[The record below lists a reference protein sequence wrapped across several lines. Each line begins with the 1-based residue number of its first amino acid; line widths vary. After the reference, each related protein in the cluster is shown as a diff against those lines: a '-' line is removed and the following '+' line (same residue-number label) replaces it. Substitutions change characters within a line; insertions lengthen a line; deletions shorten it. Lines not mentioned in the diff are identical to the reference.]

1 MRHRSLLL
9 PAVLGLVA
17 ILIPAVV
24 VASGASGHG
33 ADLARVRAGTA
44 IYHQLQQALDAGYGP
59 LHECTDHEGGL
70 GAMGQ
75 HYVAGDA
82 VGDAVFDLSRPE
94 VLVYEPMPDG
104 RSKLVA
110 VEFVVFADVWA
121 GISADPPRLF
131 GRELALVEAPNRY
144 GVPAFWQ
151 IHVWL
156 WENNR
161 SGLFSDWNPG
171 VSCHGMGDD
180 A

>member
-1 MRHRSLLL
+1 MKRLS
-9 PAVLGLVA
+9 
-17 ILIPAVV
+17 VV
-24 VASGASGHG
+24 VIAAVAMTALVVPAIVAARGPGNGPS
-33 ADLARVRAGTA
+33 LAQVRAATA
-44 IYHQLQQALDAGYGP
+44 PYHRLQVALDAGYGR

-75 HYVAGDA
+75 HYVAGDV

-94 VLVYEPMPDG
+94 VLVYEPMPNG

-121 GISADPPRLF
+121 RVSDDAPRLF
-131 GRELALVEAPNRY
+131 GRDLALVEAPNRY

-156 WENNR
+156 WENNP
-161 SGLFSDWNPG
+161 SGIFADWNPK

>member
-1 MRHRSLLL
+1 MRRRSLAL
-9 PAVLGLVA
+9 PAALGLLA
-17 ILIPAVV
+17 ILVPAI
-24 VASGASGHG
+24 ATARGAGHG
-33 ADLARVRAGTA
+33 ADLARVRAATA
-44 IYHQLQQALDAGYGP
+44 GYHDLQAALDGGYGP

-75 HYVAGDA
+75 HYVAGDV

-94 VLVYEPMPDG
+94 VLVYEPTPNG

-121 GISADPPRLF
+121 GVSSSPPRLF

-156 WENNR
+156 WQNNP
-161 SGLFSDWNPG
+161 SGIFADWNPR
-171 VSCHGMGDD
+171 VSCHGMGDE

>member
-1 MRHRSLLL
+1 MKRRSMML
-9 PAVLGLVA
+9 PALIGVVALLVPALVA
-17 ILIPAVV
+17 ARAP
-24 VASGASGHG
+24 GHG
-33 ADLARVRAGTA
+33 ADLARVRAATA
-44 IYHQLQQALDAGYGP
+44 EYHQLERALDDGYGP

-75 HYVAGDA
+75 HYVAGDV

-94 VLVYEPMPDG
+94 VLVYEPMRNG

-110 VEFVVFADVWA
+110 VEFVVFAEVWA
-121 GISADPPRLF
+121 GVSDAPPTLF

-156 WENNR
+156 WANNP
-161 SGLFSDWNPG
+161 SGIFSDWNPR
-171 VSCHGMGDD
+171 VSCHGMGDE

>member
-1 MRHRSLLL
+1 MKRRSVLL
-9 PAVLGLVA
+9 PALIGLLALLVPTFVLA
-17 ILIPAVV
+17 RAP
-24 VASGASGHG
+24 GHG
-33 ADLARVRAGTA
+33 ADLARVRAATA
-44 IYHQLQQALDAGYGP
+44 GYHQLQRAVDAGYGP

-82 VGDAVFDLSRPE
+82 VDDTDFDLSRPE
-94 VLVYEPMPDG
+94 VLVYEPTPNG

-110 VEFVVFADVWA
+110 VEFVVFADLWA
-121 GISADPPRLF
+121 QVSSGPPRLF
-131 GRELALVEAPNRY
+131 GRDLALVEAPNRY

-156 WENNR
+156 WENNP
-161 SGLFSDWNPG
+161 SGTFSDWNPK